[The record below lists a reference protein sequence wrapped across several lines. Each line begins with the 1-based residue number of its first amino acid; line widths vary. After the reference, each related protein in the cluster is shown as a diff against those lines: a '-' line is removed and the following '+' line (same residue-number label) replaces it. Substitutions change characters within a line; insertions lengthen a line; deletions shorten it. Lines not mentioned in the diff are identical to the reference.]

1 MANRFGCKSTADPK
15 VPGFVGLLA
24 FDSVGKKRSQS
35 SYTYLYLRK
44 DLGKDCIQE
53 GILKHMKN

>member
-1 MANRFGCKSTADPK
+1 MADRFGCKSTADPK

-24 FDSVGKKRSQS
+24 FDSVEKKSQS